1 MTTWIELSGP
11 LFVQRL
17 GWVLLHFVWQGV
29 VIAAVWAMLRALLRA
44 HDARRRYAVACVLL
58 GFMAIA
64 PLLTFG
70 LLETRA
76 SAGSAAANGIGQTVE
91 PVPAAVPPLTRYNSM
106 AIPAVTDRLATALEW
121 AIPWLVSVWCI
132 GVGLLS
138 LRLLRGYGSIR
149 SVRSR
154 QVRPMDYAWGE
165 RLAELQR
172 RLSMSRPV
180 LLFESALIQV
190 PVVVGWLRPMI
201 LVPASSLSGLTPQ
214 QLELILAHEL
224 AHIRRHDPWV
234 NLLQVLIET
243 LLFYHPAV
251 WWISRDVR
259 AERELCCDDLAV
271 AACGDRLAYARA
283 LTTLE
288 GLRHGSAAMA
298 LGAGGGS
305 LIERVRH
312 IVGRSGSTVLDW
324 RRPIGSALL
333 GLGTLM
339 FAAGVGCLALSPT
352 HHVAVCRVA
361 LQPGDSMG
369 GAGLYP
375 NPGRP
380 APYDP
385 FFIATEIE
393 KIRSKPALY
402 RVIKDLGLATKPEE
416 AFQELKSRVDVR
428 QVRDG
433 SLFEIFVYSDA
444 GKRSAEE
451 GAEIANRIAE
461 VFVLS
466 RREAQN
472 ARGQSG
478 ITALEEQF
486 HRQDQVVRDGQAR
499 LDQLKSELA
508 VSDDS
513 AGAGPGSEAETVR
526 RLEADR
532 LPLQASYEGMAQLLS
547 QLIALRNDSPSESLF
562 RQGLL
567 TAYPDADLSK
577 LLQDLWAT
585 QASLAKEGVSKGPDH
600 PDCRALAAMLA
611 QLEQTLEQRT
621 QGILR
626 GLEARVAAY
635 RSQLESMD
643 KAVREAKRRE
653 ADLTARYQPYFAA
666 KRDLENQQKVRDA
679 ILLRKLQEMVDLQI
693 PPPANWEIADRAESS
708 LRPVRTGVGLGL
720 GLCAAGLATGLCGLV
735 VRGAPRPP
743 KL

>member
-1 MTTWIELSGP
+1 
-11 LFVQRL
+11 
-17 GWVLLHFVWQGV
+17 
-29 VIAAVWAMLRALLRA
+29 
-44 HDARRRYAVACVLL
+44 
-58 GFMAIA
+58 
-64 PLLTFG
+64 
-70 LLETRA
+70 
-76 SAGSAAANGIGQTVE
+76 
-91 PVPAAVPPLTRYNSM
+91 
-106 AIPAVTDRLATALEW
+106 
-121 AIPWLVSVWCI
+121 
-132 GVGLLS
+132 
-138 LRLLRGYGSIR
+138 
-149 SVRSR
+149 
-154 QVRPMDYAWGE
+154 
-165 RLAELQR
+165 
-172 RLSMSRPV
+172 MSRTV

-190 PVVVGWLRPMI
+190 PVVVGWFRPMI

-251 WWISRDVR
+251 WWISRGRPRRTR
-259 AERELCCDDLAV
+259 ALLRRSGSGSV
-271 AACGDRLAYARA
+271 SGDRLAYARA

-288 GLRHGSAAMA
+288 GLRHPIGRDGPRRGWRLIHRARPAYRRTLTAST
-298 LGAGGGS
+298 AG
-305 LIERVRH
+305 
-312 IVGRSGSTVLDW
+312 DW
-324 RRPIGSALL
+324 RRPIGSLVL
-333 GLGTLM
+333 GLGTLL

-352 HHVAVCRVA
+352 QHVAVCRVA